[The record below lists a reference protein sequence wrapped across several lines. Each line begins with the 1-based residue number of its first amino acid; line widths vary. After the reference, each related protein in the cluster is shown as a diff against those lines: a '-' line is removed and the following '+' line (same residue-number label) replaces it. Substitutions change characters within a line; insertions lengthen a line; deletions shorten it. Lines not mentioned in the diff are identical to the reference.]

1 MHIVLYFTKGLS
13 LKTWDQIGMLSREVA
28 LYQRLQDLGNK
39 ITFIT
44 YGNSEELA
52 YSQYLQGIEI
62 CCNRFN
68 LPGFLYKK
76 LITRLHRPTLEKC
89 DLIKTNQTDGAE
101 IALKAALR
109 FNKPLIARCGY
120 MWSEFMDRQYGHNSF
135 KAQKAHNIEGMVFSK
150 ASKIIVTTSEM
161 KKNIGC
167 RYPNKENKVT
177 IIPNYV
183 DLNVFKQ
190 VPSKNN
196 LARICFIGRLDQKQ
210 KNILSLLEA
219 VKGLDVKLDIIGSG
233 PLEKQV
239 ISESRLNSNI
249 RLLGRVSNTQLPQY
263 LNLCSAF
270 ILPSFYEGHPKA
282 LIEAMAC
289 GLPVIAT
296 NVPGINNIIIHN
308 ETGWLCETDS
318 DSIREAIKTVLM
330 DKSLCKRLGHQA
342 RQFVIKNYSFE
353 KIVDLELSLYNSVIN
368 ISETPY
374 D

>member
-1 MHIVLYFTKGLS
+1 
-13 LKTWDQIGMLSREVA
+13 MLSREVA

-44 YGNSEELA
+44 YGNSDELA

-101 IALKAALR
+101 IAFKAAIK
-109 FNKPLIARCGY
+109 FKKPLIARCGY
-120 MWSEFMDRQYGHNSF
+120 MWSEFIDRQYGLNSF
-135 KAQKAHNIEGMVFSK
+135 KAKKAHYIEHQVFSK
-150 ASKIIVTTSEM
+150 ADKIIVTTDEM
-161 KKNIGC
+161 KQSINLRLPGVG
-167 RYPNKENKVT
+167 NKVS

-183 DLNVFKQ
+183 DLNVFTRASQ
-190 VPSKNN
+190 DSDC
-196 LARICFIGRLDQKQ
+196 RICFIGRLDQSQ
-210 KNILSLLEA
+210 KNILTLLDA
-219 VKGLDVKLDIIGSG
+219 VKDLDVKLDIIGSG
-233 PLEKQV
+233 PLEKKI
-239 ISESRLNSNI
+239 ISESQINSNVNYF
-249 RLLGRVSNTQLPQY
+249 GRVPNNILPQY
-263 LNLCSAF
+263 LNRCSAF
-270 ILPSFYEGHPKA
+270 IMTSFYEGHPKA

-289 GLPVIAT
+289 ELPVIAT

-318 DSIREAIKTVLM
+318 GSIREAIKTVLM

-342 RQFVIKNYSFE
+342 RQFVIENYSFE
-353 KIVDLELSLYNSVIN
+353 KIVDLELNLYNSVLN
-368 ISETPY
+368 ISETSY